1 MLRPLQTGSWPAYN
15 RQSDNKSVHQ
25 PSREMQV
32 ALCPRVPA
40 HAIDSTG
47 SATTQQ
53 WLPRESERMQRWQT
67 AACGAIIVCH
77 SERSEESQFV
87 IKSDK
92 RKIRRLF
99 RFAQHDKKWISL
111 RKASDSSDTNHFETA
126 HSDRTFS
133 SNSEIL

>member
-15 RQSDNKSVHQ
+15 RQSDDKSVHQ

-53 WLPRESERMQRWQT
+53 WLARESERMQRWQT

-77 SERSEESQFV
+77 SERSEAATQWTKSARPRFPSQFV
-87 IKSDK
+87 IRATNEK
-92 RKIRRLF
+92 F
-99 RFAQHDKKWISL
+99 RDVSL
-111 RKASDSSDTNHFETA
+111 RST
-126 HSDRTFS
+126 
-133 SNSEIL
+133 